1 MVVDAEAVQAA
12 VQLIRTLDFEHP
24 IADIE
29 AIRAVN
35 PHRYEFEMLT
45 AIVYVDRGQH
55 RIVGYKDVRADEF
68 WVRGHMPGYPLF
80 PGVLMCE
87 AAAQLAAY
95 YYSSQ
100 QIGEPGMLVALGGID
115 EARFVRSVRP
125 GERLVLVGQGL
136 KVHRR
141 LTRFH
146 VLGLVHEERVFETQ
160 VSGMPIGKLAQLQ
173 GTAH

>member
-1 MVVDAEAVQAA
+1 MGVDAQALENALTLVQSLNFD
-12 VQLIRTLDFEHP
+12 QP
-24 IADIE
+24 IADIK

-45 AIVYVDRGQH
+45 AIVYVDRQQH

-95 YYSSQ
+95 YYTSQ
-100 QIGEPGMLVALGGID
+100 KIGDPGMLVALGAID
-115 EARFVRSVRP
+115 EARFVRPVRP
-125 GERLVLVGQGL
+125 GERLVLVGTGL

-146 VLGLVHEERVFETQ
+146 VLGLVGQERVFETQ
-160 VSGMPIGKLAQLQ
+160 VSGMPIGKLSEL
-173 GTAH
+173 TTTS

>member
-1 MVVDAEAVQAA
+1 MAVDHEALQAA
-12 VQLIRTLDFEHP
+12 VELVRSLDFDHP

-45 AIVYVDRGQH
+45 AIVYVDRQQH
-55 RIVGYKDVRADEF
+55 RIVGYKDIRSDEF

-95 YYSSQ
+95 YYTSQ
-100 QIGEPGMLVALGGID
+100 QIGEAGMLVALGGLD

-125 GERLVLVGQGL
+125 GERLVLVGTGL

-146 VLGLVHEERVFETQ
+146 VFGLVNDERVFETQ
-160 VSGMPIGKLAQLQ
+160 VSGMPIGKLAELQ
-173 GTAH
+173 GK